1 MTRFITV
8 AAIVLVLN
16 LVQVVAQIKT
26 NNRKPFDNKVVTFS
40 KEKKLRLKVK
50 AVPKNKSVQVTKVE
64 FEIKQPDDV
73 IVVLNAWGGSDGVYK
88 SKKKFNMVGDWQWR
102 VNITHTNGEKVLPW
116 LNINVIEDVPTTS
129 PTKSPLSAPTK
140 SPLPSPPECVLEATL
155 GYPYSDPDESPHKG
169 YNSDWLMVER
179 GEGLNDDDYCWGGS
193 NTDWCTVINTSG
205 NSSMGAYIGNVD
217 DYYADWAAEDDQ
229 VHNEIFTLRDV
240 GAKTM
245 WLKVNHFFLKKDYYT
260 EFWNDH
266 LMAAALTVTN
276 KNNGKTLSPN
286 GGWSY
291 PVAPNVPTHI
301 KNTAGKEIANPDYPH
316 YFYVS
321 VNCTEYCN
329 CEAGDY
335 EVFYGE

>member
-1 MTRFITV
+1 MKCNSIINHILVITV
-8 AAIVLVLN
+8 LMF
-16 LVQVVAQIKT
+16 QVASARVHRKT
-26 NNRKPFDNKVVTFS
+26 ALRRKKIHYTLTRSLSSS
-40 KEKKLRLKVK
+40 K
-50 AVPKNKSVQVTKVE
+50 
-64 FEIKQPDDV
+64 
-73 IVVLNAWGGSDGVYK
+73 
-88 SKKKFNMVGDWQWR
+88 
-102 VNITHTNGEKVLPW
+102 
-116 LNINVIEDVPTTS
+116 S
-129 PTKSPLSAPTK
+129 PSSTKSPSRSTKSPSGSTKSPSGSTKSPSKSTKSPSSAPTK

-245 WLKVNHFFLKKDYYT
+245 WLKVNHFFLKTDYYT